1 MQTDGRT
8 SCLFCYTYSLAY
20 LPSYSLMH
28 IFSIK
33 FTFFFSSGHLGIC
46 SITWETLLSRRY
58 IPNLIV
64 RVNQVSLLCLSLRH
78 VDKAFGDQ
86 VHRSFIRFELWEFG
100 LFSLSCSSSYA
111 LAASSCCWRLLPVGS
126 AISMG
131 YRPFR
136 NNIHITIW
144 AQGLSGQ
151 HCIEVITVS
160 HLT

>member
-64 RVNQVSLLCLSLRH
+64 CLTTCELGLPDFAPLKKQKQLWAFSNFWEFLCLSLRH

-86 VHRSFIRFELWEFG
+86 VHRSFIRFEPWEFG
-100 LFSLSCSSSYA
+100 LRIKALFSLSCSSSYA

-126 AISMG
+126 SISMG
-131 YRPFR
+131 Y
-136 NNIHITIW
+136 
-144 AQGLSGQ
+144 
-151 HCIEVITVS
+151 
-160 HLT
+160 